1 MSVADR
7 IVFLVDDNRDLLD
20 SLAFMLRLEGYEVR
34 TFESAEE
41 FLSAEIGE
49 DVCGCLILDVRMRAM
64 SGLQLQIELAQRGFL
79 LPIIFLTGHG
89 DIDMAVEAM
98 HRGAFDFKLKPVD
111 AQALM
116 PSVAR
121 ALQKREEALTG
132 VLATATED
140 DLVHFRALTERELQ
154 IMRAVGRGATSRIIA
169 ERLGISKKTVEHH
182 RASAVAKIGTAVP
195 SEIASFFARVDAYDI
210 QPSHG

>member
-1 MSVADR
+1 MAERV
-7 IVFLVDDNRDLLD
+7 VFLVDDNRDLLD

-41 FLSAEIGE
+41 FLAAEIGE
-49 DVCGCLILDVRMRAM
+49 DVCGCLILDVRMQGM
-64 SGLQLQIELAQRGFL
+64 SGLQLQIELAERDFA

-121 ALQKREEALTG
+121 ALQKREEALSG
-132 VLATATED
+132 VRS
-140 DLVHFRALTERELQ
+140 RASAEELERVARLTEREAE
-154 IMRAVGRGATSRIIA
+154 IMRAVARGATSRIIA

-182 RASAVAKIGTAVP
+182 RAAAAAKIGTSTP
-195 SEIASFFARVDAYDI
+195 SEIAAIFARVDAA
-210 QPSHG
+210 QSGA